1 MAASSTSEDGPGAV
15 LYAMDLE
22 RRLPRVITPGVQQY
36 SSVFAGADGKRLV
49 VTESNPSGSLWTI
62 PISDS
67 VQGEAAARRF
77 ELPTARAVAPRFGP
91 DYLLYLSST
100 GGADG
105 LWKFKDGSATA
116 LIE

>member
-1 MAASSTSEDGPGAV
+1 
-15 LYAMDLE
+15 MDVE
-22 RRLPRVITPGVQQY
+22 QRLPPGNHAGIQQY
-36 SSVFAGADGKRLV
+36 SSVSASADGKRLV
-49 VTESNPSGSLWTI
+49 VTELNPSGSVWTI
-62 PISDS
+62 PISDG

-105 LWKFKDGSATA
+105 LWKFKDGSAA
-116 LIE
+116 ELWKPSGGGLIAA